1 MRYVNLKK
9 RSNTTL
15 ERNTKKVAV
24 IGLFALLFTAILVVP
39 ATRQLETANAN
50 LKEQNL
56 QFENNAISQDGETIN
71 LNLESF

>member
-24 IGLFALLFTAILVVP
+24 IGLFAFLFTAILVVP